1 MELSQVNLISKKVE
15 HSFYP
20 LLCPLSPYGDGEPQY
35 WQRELNM
42 ETFLFYLWSLSAVFS
57 GWKVITSKNPIL
69 SVFWLV
75 LAFVNGALLLL
86 LLGIE
91 FLPILFI
98 IVYVGAIAILFLF
111 VVMLLNI
118 KMVEIQENATR
129 YAPLG
134 FIIGLVFL
142 YQIYYLITSELS
154 TITSSS
160 IDLVGRVNDYKDVV
174 TVTNIEQIGSV
185 LYTEYWVYFL
195 VSSLVLLVAMVGA
208 ITLCLYHEEGIK
220 RQDLFAQVA
229 SEYSKS
235 VINVK

>member
-1 MELSQVNLISKKVE
+1 
-15 HSFYP
+15 
-20 LLCPLSPYGDGEPQY
+20 
-35 WQRELNM
+35 M
-42 ETFLFYLWSLSAVFS
+42 ETFLFYLWSISAVFS

-154 TITSSS
+154 TISSSS

-174 TVTNIEQIGSV
+174 SLTNIEQIGTV
-185 LYTEYWVYFL
+185 LYTDYWVYFL

-229 SEYSKS
+229 TEYSLS

>member
-1 MELSQVNLISKKVE
+1 
-15 HSFYP
+15 
-20 LLCPLSPYGDGEPQY
+20 
-35 WQRELNM
+35 M
-42 ETFLFYLWSLSAVFS
+42 ETFLFYLWSISAVFS

-154 TITSSS
+154 TISSSS

-174 TVTNIEQIGSV
+174 SITNIEQIGTV
-185 LYTEYWVYFL
+185 LYTDYWVYFL

-229 SEYSKS
+229 TEYSKS

>member
-1 MELSQVNLISKKVE
+1 MRE
-15 HSFYP
+15 
-20 LLCPLSPYGDGEPQY
+20 Y

-185 LYTEYWVYFL
+185 LYTDYWVYFL

-229 SEYSKS
+229 TEYSKS

>member
-1 MELSQVNLISKKVE
+1 MVSL
-15 HSFYP
+15 P
-20 LLCPLSPYGDGEPQY
+20 PPQGGANVIVRMREY

-185 LYTEYWVYFL
+185 LYTDYWVYFL

-229 SEYSKS
+229 TEYSKS

>member
-1 MELSQVNLISKKVE
+1 
-15 HSFYP
+15 
-20 LLCPLSPYGDGEPQY
+20 
-35 WQRELNM
+35 M
-42 ETFLFYLWSLSAVFS
+42 ETFLFYLWSISAVFS

-154 TITSSS
+154 TISSSS

-174 TVTNIEQIGSV
+174 SLTNIEQIGTV
-185 LYTEYWVYFL
+185 LYTDYWVYFL

-229 SEYSKS
+229 TEYSKS

>member
-1 MELSQVNLISKKVE
+1 
-15 HSFYP
+15 
-20 LLCPLSPYGDGEPQY
+20 
-35 WQRELNM
+35 M

-185 LYTEYWVYFL
+185 LYTDYWVYFL

-229 SEYSKS
+229 TEYSKS

>member
-1 MELSQVNLISKKVE
+1 MPP
-15 HSFYP
+15 P
-20 LLCPLSPYGDGEPQY
+20 LGGGANVIVRMREY

-185 LYTEYWVYFL
+185 LYTDYWVYFL

-229 SEYSKS
+229 TEYSKS